1 MKKSTIIAAALAA
14 AFAAPVAAQTN
25 WTGFH
30 VGINGGLATGNV
42 AESPDFARP
51 QASAKGG
58 LYGLQLGY
66 DKQFGNNIVLGLET
80 DIQKASIEGSRTMNT
95 CSGCFGF
102 SSSQTDTTELEW
114 LGTTRLRLGYAVGRW
129 MPYATAGL
137 AYGSA
142 KVTSRYD
149 WYDAF
154 AKVGGSNTNSMAQ
167 GAMGYA
173 LGAGLDVAIAKGWS
187 ARLEYLRTDLS
198 LSKNENSWSVNK
210 TNLINNTVRV
220 GVNYTF

>member
-1 MKKSTIIAAALAA
+1 MKKTTVFAAILAA
-14 AFAAPVAAQTN
+14 AFAAPAAAQTN

-30 VGINGGLATGNV
+30 VGVNGGLATGNV

-51 QASAKGG
+51 QASTKGG

-66 DKQFGNNIVLGLET
+66 SKQFEGGVVLGVET
-80 DIQKASIEGSRTMNT
+80 DIQKTGISGSRTMDT
-95 CSGCFGF
+95 CAGCFGF
-102 SSSQTDTTELEW
+102 SSSQTDTTSLEW
-114 LGTTRLRLGYAVGRW
+114 LGTTRLRLGYAAGRW
-129 MPYATAGL
+129 LPYATAGL

-149 WYDAF
+149 WYATF
-154 AKVGGSNTNSMAQ
+154 AGVGGSSSNATTQ

-173 LGAGLDVAIAKGWS
+173 LGAGLDVALTKGWS

>member
-1 MKKSTIIAAALAA
+1 MKKSTVFAAILAA
-14 AFAAPVAAQTN
+14 AIATPALASDR
-25 WTGFH
+25 TGFH
-30 VGINGGLATGNV
+30 VGVNGGVATGNV

-51 QASAKGG
+51 QASTKGG

-66 DKQFGNNIVLGLET
+66 SKQFENSVVIGLET
-80 DIQKASIEGSRTMNT
+80 DIQKTGIDGSRMQNT
-95 CSGCFGF
+95 CGGCIGF

-129 MPYATAGL
+129 MPYATVGL

-142 KVTSRYD
+142 KVTNRYD
-149 WYDAF
+149 WYDSV
-154 AKVGGSNTNSMAQ
+154 AKVGGSNSNSMTQ

-187 ARLEYLRTDLS
+187 ARLEYLRTDLA
-198 LSKNENSWSVNK
+198 LSKNENSWSVMK
-210 TNLINNTVRV
+210 TNLISNTVRV